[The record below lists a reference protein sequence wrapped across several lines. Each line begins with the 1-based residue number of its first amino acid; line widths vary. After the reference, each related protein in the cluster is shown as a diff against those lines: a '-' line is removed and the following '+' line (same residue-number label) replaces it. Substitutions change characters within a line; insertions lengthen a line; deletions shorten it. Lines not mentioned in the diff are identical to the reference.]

1 MPISMNNNVS
11 QTVSAQKVSKSNQA
25 SKKTEKAGM
34 SIGAK
39 VAIGTGL
46 AALAAVGI
54 YIATKG
60 KGKASVSALGKEK
73 VFKDGTKVTR
83 EIADGKTVMKVFD
96 KEGKLIRTRTKEIT
110 RSTNP
115 ANGKKY
121 VTIKKND
128 LDNAK
133 TTSLITNKYYSKDG
147 KRLFETHLYGKD
159 GVPDMKLR
167 MSNGNELSLT
177 CCKNGVRSH
186 RYGKGDIIERFS
198 DSGTKIKE

>member
-115 ANGKKY
+115 VNGKKY
-121 VTIKKND
+121 VTIKQND
-128 LDNAK
+128 GTKSA
-133 TTSLITNKYYSKDG
+133 IINKYYSKDG
-147 KRLFETHLYGKD
+147 KKLLETARIYNNDDIINSVKVRTVDDSTGSFTL
-159 GVPDMKLR
+159 
-167 MSNGNELSLT
+167 
-177 CCKNGVRSH
+177 CKNNIRSY
-186 RYGKGDIIERFS
+186 RLTAEDAIEYFS
-198 DSGTKIKE
+198 VHGTKIKE